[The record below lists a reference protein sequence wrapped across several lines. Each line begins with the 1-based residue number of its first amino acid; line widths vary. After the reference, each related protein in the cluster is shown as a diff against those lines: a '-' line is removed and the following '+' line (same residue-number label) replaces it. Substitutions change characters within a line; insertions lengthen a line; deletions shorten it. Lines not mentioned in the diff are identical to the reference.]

1 MPTEER
7 LAELVNRVSRADE
20 AIKDAEKELRLAE
33 RAGTDVQPQ
42 VTRLNEAKAKIKRI
56 KSAYSL

>member
-7 LAELVNRVSRADE
+7 LAELIVRVSRAEE

-42 VTRLNEAKAKIKRI
+42 VTRLAEAKAKIKRI
-56 KSAYSL
+56 KSAYSI